1 MAWEASFIAMSAALG
16 EPLDPIT
23 ESLGDAG
30 AARAADVLRGLRS
43 KNRSTRATA
52 LAAALAGVVT
62 ELDKMVP
69 Q

>member
-1 MAWEASFIAMSAALG
+1 V
-16 EPLDPIT
+16 
-23 ESLGDAG
+23 G
-30 AARAADVLRGLRS
+30 AARAADLLRGLRS

-52 LAAALAGVVT
+52 LAAVLAVVAA